1 MTELTHAYVD
11 TSALVA
17 ATFGGAPEGVLAV
30 LMKAHLFVGTVG
42 EAELASV
49 YRREGRELEQLRE
62 LQRSWSLVT
71 PRESLLPQ
79 LQRVL
84 DTGYLRGADAW
95 HVACA
100 LWLTP
105 DPAALYFVTLDL
117 AQARVARM
125 LGLNVV
131 SE

>member
-17 ATFGGAPEGVLAV
+17 ATFGGAPKVVLEV
-30 LMKAHLFVGTVG
+30 LLKAHLFVGTVG

-49 YRREGRELEQLRE
+49 YRREGRKPEELRE

-105 DPAALYFVTLDL
+105 DPGALYFVTLDL